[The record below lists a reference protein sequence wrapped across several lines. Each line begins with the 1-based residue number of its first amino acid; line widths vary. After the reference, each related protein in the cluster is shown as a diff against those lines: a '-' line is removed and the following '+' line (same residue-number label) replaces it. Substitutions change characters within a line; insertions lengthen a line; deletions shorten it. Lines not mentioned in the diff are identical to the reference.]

1 MKPKKTIE
9 KKSLLGKVN
18 DLDFLYARPKE
29 KVRDADWL
37 GFLKAK
43 LTDYHSD
50 SEVLEQKFVRTTT

>member
-1 MKPKKTIE
+1 
-9 KKSLLGKVN
+9 LGKVN

-50 SEVLEQKFVRTTT
+50 SEVLEQKFVRTIT